1 MRELIILYTET
12 NTEDEIGGFTTV
24 LTQLREQYA
33 DVQVE
38 STGYTQQNPNASRNA
53 SIIVTMRDATDYS
66 SEEVTTTGSES
77 IKAISWRGTTYRV
90 ESFPT
95 PDLTG
100 MVTFTA
106 TSV

>member
-12 NTEDEIGGFTTV
+12 NTTDEIGGFTTA

-53 SIIVTMRDATDYS
+53 SIVVTMRDVTDYS
-66 SEEVTTTGSES
+66 SSVTTTGSES

>member
-12 NTEDEIGGFTTV
+12 NTTDEIGGFTTA

-33 DVQVE
+33 DVRVE

-53 SIIVTMRDATDYS
+53 SIQVTLRDATDYS
-66 SEEVTTTGSES
+66 PDVTTTGRES

>member
-12 NTEDEIGGFTTV
+12 NTTDEIGGFTTA

-33 DVQVE
+33 DVRVE
-38 STGYTQQNPNASRNA
+38 STGYTQQHPNASRNA
-53 SIIVTMRDATDYS
+53 SIEVTMRDATDYS
-66 SEEVTTTGSES
+66 SNVTTTGSES

>member
-12 NTEDEIGGFTTV
+12 NTEDEIGGFTTT

>member
-12 NTEDEIGGFTTV
+12 NTEDEIGGFTTA

-33 DVQVE
+33 DVRVE

-53 SIIVTMRDATDYS
+53 SIQVTMRDATDYS
-66 SEEVTTTGSES
+66 SDVTTTGSES

>member
-12 NTEDEIGGFTTV
+12 NTTDDIGGFTTA

-33 DVQVE
+33 DVRVE

-53 SIIVTMRDATDYS
+53 SIEVTMRDATDYS
-66 SEEVTTTGSES
+66 SNVTTTGSES

>member
-12 NTEDEIGGFTTV
+12 NTEDEIGGFTTT

-38 STGYTQQNPNASRNA
+38 PTGYTQQNPNASRNA

>member
-12 NTEDEIGGFTTV
+12 NTEDEIGGFTTA

-33 DVQVE
+33 DVRVE

-53 SIIVTMRDATDYS
+53 SIEVTMRDATDYS
-66 SEEVTTTGSES
+66 SNVTTTGSES

-95 PDLTG
+95 PDLSG

>member
-12 NTEDEIGGFTTV
+12 NTTDEIGGFTTV

-33 DVQVE
+33 DVRVE

-53 SIIVTMRDATDYS
+53 SIQVTMRDATDYS
-66 SEEVTTTGSES
+66 SDVTTTGSES
-77 IKAISWRGTTYRV
+77 INAISWRGTTYRV

>member
-53 SIIVTMRDATDYS
+53 SIVVTMRDATDYS

>member
-12 NTEDEIGGFTTV
+12 NTEDEIGGFTTA

-33 DVQVE
+33 DVRVE

-53 SIIVTMRDATDYS
+53 SIEVTMRDATDYS
-66 SEEVTTTGSES
+66 SDVTTTGSES

>member
-12 NTEDEIGGFTTV
+12 NTTDDIGGFTTV

-33 DVQVE
+33 DVRVK

-53 SIIVTMRDATDYS
+53 SIEVTMRDATDYS
-66 SEEVTTTGSES
+66 SNVTTTGSES

>member
-12 NTEDEIGGFTTV
+12 NTEDEIGGFTTT

-53 SIIVTMRDATDYS
+53 SIVVTMRDATDYS

>member
-12 NTEDEIGGFTTV
+12 NTEDEIGGFTTA

-33 DVQVE
+33 DVRVE

-53 SIIVTMRDATDYS
+53 SIEVTMRDATDYS
-66 SEEVTTTGSES
+66 SNVTTTGSES

-95 PDLTG
+95 PDLPG

>member
-12 NTEDEIGGFTTV
+12 NTTDEIGGFRTD

-33 DVQVE
+33 DVRVE

-53 SIIVTMRDATDYS
+53 SIEVTMRDATDYS
-66 SEEVTTTGSES
+66 SNVTTTGSES

>member
-1 MRELIILYTET
+1 MRELIILYAET
-12 NTEDEIGGFTTV
+12 NTTDEIGGFTTT
-24 LTQLREQYA
+24 LTELRSQYA

-38 STGYTQQNPNASRNA
+38 STGYSQDNPNASRNA
-53 SIIVTMRDATDYS
+53 SIVVTMRDATDYS
-66 SEEVTTTGSES
+66 SGVTTTGSES

-90 ESFPT
+90 DSFPV

-106 TSV
+106 RSV

>member
-33 DVQVE
+33 DVRVE

-53 SIIVTMRDATDYS
+53 SIQVTMRDATDYS
-66 SEEVTTTGSES
+66 SDVTTTGSES

>member
-12 NTEDEIGGFTTV
+12 NTTDDIGGFTTA

-53 SIIVTMRDATDYS
+53 SIVVTMRDATDYPS
-66 SEEVTTTGSES
+66 SVTTTGSES
-77 IKAISWRGTTYRV
+77 IKAISGRGTTYRV

-100 MVTFTA
+100 MVTFTV

>member
-12 NTEDEIGGFTTV
+12 NTTDEIGGFTTV
-24 LTQLREQYA
+24 LTKLREQYA
-33 DVQVE
+33 DVRVE

-53 SIIVTMRDATDYS
+53 SIEVTMRDATDYS
-66 SEEVTTTGSES
+66 SDVTTTGSES

>member
-33 DVQVE
+33 DVRVE

-53 SIIVTMRDATDYS
+53 SIEVTMRDATDYS
-66 SEEVTTTGSES
+66 SDVTTTGSES

>member
-12 NTEDEIGGFTTV
+12 NTTDEIGGFTTE

-33 DVQVE
+33 DVRVE

-53 SIIVTMRDATDYS
+53 SIEVTMRDATDYS
-66 SEEVTTTGSES
+66 SDVTTTGSES

-95 PDLTG
+95 PDLSG

>member
-12 NTEDEIGGFTTV
+12 NTTDEIGGFTTA

-33 DVQVE
+33 DVRVE

-53 SIIVTMRDATDYS
+53 SIEVTMRDATDYS
-66 SEEVTTTGSES
+66 SNVTTTGSES

-95 PDLTG
+95 PDLSG

>member
-12 NTEDEIGGFTTV
+12 NTTDEIGGFTTV

-33 DVQVE
+33 DVRVE

-53 SIIVTMRDATDYS
+53 SIEVTMRDATDYS

-77 IKAISWRGTTYRV
+77 TNDISWRGTTYRV

-95 PDLTG
+95 PDLSG

>member
-1 MRELIILYTET
+1 MRELVILYTET
-12 NTEDEIGGFTTV
+12 NTADEIGGFTTA
-24 LTQLREQYA
+24 LTRLREQYA
-33 DVQVE
+33 DVRVE

-53 SIIVTMRDATDYS
+53 SIVVTMRDATDYS
-66 SEEVTTTGSES
+66 SDVTTTGSES

-90 ESFPT
+90 DSFPT
-95 PDLTG
+95 PDLNG

>member
-33 DVQVE
+33 DVRVE

-53 SIIVTMRDATDYS
+53 SIEVTMRDATDYS
-66 SEEVTTTGSES
+66 SNVTTTGSES

>member
-12 NTEDEIGGFTTV
+12 NTTDDIGGFTTV

-53 SIIVTMRDATDYS
+53 SIQVTMRDATDYS
-66 SEEVTTTGSES
+66 SDVTTTGSES

>member
-33 DVQVE
+33 DVRVE

-53 SIIVTMRDATDYS
+53 SIEVTMRDATDYS
-66 SEEVTTTGSES
+66 SDVTTTGSES

-95 PDLTG
+95 PDLSG

>member
-12 NTEDEIGGFTTV
+12 NTTDEIGGFTTE

-33 DVQVE
+33 DVRVE

-53 SIIVTMRDATDYS
+53 SIEVTMRDATDYS
-66 SEEVTTTGSES
+66 SNVTTTGSES

-95 PDLTG
+95 PDLSG

>member
-12 NTEDEIGGFTTV
+12 NTTDEIGGFTTV

-33 DVQVE
+33 DVRVE

-53 SIIVTMRDATDYS
+53 SIQVTMRDATDYS
-66 SEEVTTTGSES
+66 SNVTTTGSES

>member
-1 MRELIILYTET
+1 MRELRILYTET

-33 DVQVE
+33 DVRVE

-53 SIIVTMRDATDYS
+53 SIEVTMRDATDYS
-66 SEEVTTTGSES
+66 SNVTTTGSES

-95 PDLTG
+95 PDLSG

>member
-33 DVQVE
+33 DVRVE

-53 SIIVTMRDATDYS
+53 SIEVTMRDATDYS
-66 SEEVTTTGSES
+66 SNVTTTGSES

-95 PDLTG
+95 PDLSG

>member
-53 SIIVTMRDATDYS
+53 SIVVTMRDATDYS

-90 ESFPT
+90 ESFPR